1 MICMLSKGVEQYE
14 NSQFTITYSDLFL
27 KAIHNLLKLGMFA
40 ECFQKLGNAIQIALD
55 KILISLLIIK
65 IKSNLYIYK
74 LFNDT
79 AL

>member
-1 MICMLSKGVEQYE
+1 MLSKGVEQYE
-14 NSQFTITYSDLFL
+14 NSQFTITYSDLFFEN
-27 KAIHNLLKLGMFA
+27 NLLKLGMFA
-40 ECFQKLGNAIQIALD
+40 ECFQKLENAIQIALD

-65 IKSNLYIYK
+65 LKSNLYIYK